1 MLNTS
6 SDSQTSIDFFLWG
19 FIKEKVY
26 DTKAAIVRESRSA
39 IERLCTEIPNQMIR
53 SVCDSIALL
62 CQQCLDRSKVIN
74 LRVFVIT
81 KKFRYLSSLVRS
93 FNLTYIP

>member
-53 SVCDSIALL
+53 SVCDCIALL

-93 FNLTYIP
+93 FNLIYIP